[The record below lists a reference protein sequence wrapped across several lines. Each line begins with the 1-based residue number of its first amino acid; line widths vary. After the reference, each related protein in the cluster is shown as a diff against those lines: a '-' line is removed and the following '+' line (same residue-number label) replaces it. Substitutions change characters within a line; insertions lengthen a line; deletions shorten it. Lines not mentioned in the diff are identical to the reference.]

1 MNLDDLQ
8 VIVSPGLAPDE
19 AWIVRRADAPE
30 LPNDLRGK
38 VRVPCIL
45 TGNVKSL
52 RDTLKLIR
60 LTSGAA
66 GPGAEAGRG
75 GRGVS
80 AHR

>member
-60 LTSGAA
+60 LTSGA
-66 GPGAEAGRG
+66 GPCAEARRG